1 MTWIAAP
8 HSSAENS
15 ARRTARGF
23 SNLSLRA
30 KRIRRAPIRRA
41 IESELEVIQKQ
52 LARLPTR
59 LELAGTA
66 LGIIFAT
73 MMLTTRSC
81 WSFCASGI

>member
-30 KRIRRAPIRRA
+30 KRIRRTPIRRA
-41 IESELEVIQKQ
+41 IESDLEVIQKQ

-59 LELAGTA
+59 RELGN
-66 LGIIFAT
+66 LCKSQ
-73 MMLTTRSC
+73 LQ
-81 WSFCASGI
+81 